1 MKDKLDDVRSILE
14 DGVYK
19 GHQFTEESKRKV
31 RKSIKK
37 KNTTWFPTVLTV
49 AVACGFVGFGFF
61 FVTQELGLFE
71 KESLQASV
79 ENKNNEPTI
88 IEPLDLNGDLSED
101 LPLIV
106 NDDLLENLSL
116 PIDIQNV
123 IPTISSKP
131 QISARTVSDGYQIS
145 LTYYGDKFEVNMIE
159 NVDLPKNID
168 EYKRTRNKI
177 WADEETLLINGHD
190 AFYSVDQKEMH
201 LFTKEKYFIL
211 HGVEKEQLLTLASLI
226 DTKKPVQEIELKE
239 YEEVIMY
246 NAELSDI
253 KQKVYLKTDF
263 NENSEFL
270 KDIDTPLIT
279 VQKNDSAFAIRHHF
293 ASPTDSSELM
303 VEQHYSENG
312 NTHIIQQINRD
323 YTLEKE
329 VEMSDRKLY
338 LFSNGLHHVGY
349 FTYQNNL
356 FEVRTMNSIPLEHL
370 QEILSG
376 IKLAD

>member
-19 GHQFTEESKRKV
+19 GHKFTEESKRKV
-31 RKSIKK
+31 RNSIKK
-37 KNTTWFPTVLTV
+37 KNTTWFPTFLTV

-71 KESLQASV
+71 KESLQAAV

-88 IEPLDLNGDLSED
+88 IKPLDLNGDLSED

-123 IPTISSKP
+123 IHTISSKP

-145 LTYYGDKFEVNMIE
+145 LTYYGDKFEVNLIE
-159 NVDLPKNID
+159 NVDLPKNIE

-190 AFYSVDQKEMH
+190 AYYSVDQKEMH
-201 LFTKEKYFIL
+201 IFTKEKYFIL
-211 HGVEKEQLLTLASLI
+211 HGVGKEQLLKIAGMI
-226 DTKKPVQEIELKE
+226 DTEKPVQKIELIV
-239 YEEVIMY
+239 YEDVIMS
-246 NAELSDI
+246 NIEVSEI
-253 KQKVYLKTDF
+253 KQKVYLSTEF
-263 NENSEFL
+263 HRNVEFL
-270 KDIDTPLIT
+270 KASEPPFVTA
-279 VQKNDSAFAIRHHF
+279 QKNDTAFAVRYHY
-293 ASPTDSSELM
+293 AAPTDLSELM

-312 NTHIIQQINRD
+312 NSHIIQQINRD
-323 YTLEKE
+323 FTLEKE
-329 VEMSDRKLY
+329 VEMSDRKIFLY
-338 LFSNGLHHVGY
+338 SNGFHHAGY

-356 FEVRTMNSIPLEHL
+356 FEVRTMNSISLEHV
-370 QEILSG
+370 QEILTA
-376 IKLAD
+376 IRIE

>member
-1 MKDKLDDVRSILE
+1 MKDNLDDVRSILE

-31 RKSIKK
+31 RTSIKK
-37 KNTTWFPTVLTV
+37 KNTTWFPNFLTV
-49 AVACGFVGFGFF
+49 SVACGFVGFGFF

-71 KESLQASV
+71 KESLQSSV
-79 ENKNNEPTI
+79 EHKNNEPTI
-88 IEPLDLNGDLSED
+88 IEHLDLNGDLSED

-131 QISARTVSDGYQIS
+131 QISARTVSEGYQIS

-159 NVDLPKNID
+159 NVDLPKNIE
-168 EYKRTRNKI
+168 EYKSTRNKI

-190 AFYSVDQKEMH
+190 AYYSVNQKEMH

-211 HGVEKEQLLTLASLI
+211 HGVEKEQLLKVAGMI
-226 DTKKPVQEIELKE
+226 DTEKPVRKIELIV
-239 YEEVIMY
+239 YEDAIMSNTEVS
-246 NAELSDI
+246 EI
-253 KQKVYLKTDF
+253 KQKVYLSPEF
-263 NENSEFL
+263 HRNVEFL
-270 KDIDTPLIT
+270 KASEAPFVTA
-279 VQKNDSAFAIRHHF
+279 QKNDTAFAVRFHYS
-293 ASPTDSSELM
+293 APTDLSELI
-303 VEQHYSENG
+303 VVQHYSENG
-312 NTHIIQQINRD
+312 NKQVIYQLQRD

-329 VEMSDRKLY
+329 VELSDRKIL
-338 LFSNGLHHVGY
+338 LFSNGMHHSGY

-356 FEVRTMNSIPLEHL
+356 FKVDTMNSIPLEHI
-370 QEILSG
+370 QEILSA
-376 IKLAD
+376 IEIE

>member
-1 MKDKLDDVRSILE
+1 MKDKLDDVRTILE

-19 GHQFTEESKRKV
+19 GHKFTEESKRKV
-31 RKSIKK
+31 RISSKK
-37 KNTTWFPTVLTV
+37 KNTTWFPNFLTV
-49 AVACGFVGFGFF
+49 AVALGFVGFGFF

-71 KESLQASV
+71 KKSLQASV

-131 QISARTVSDGYQIS
+131 QIYARTVSDGYQIS
-145 LTYYGDKFEVNMIE
+145 LTYYGDKFAVNMIE
-159 NVDLPKNID
+159 NVDLPKNIE

-190 AFYSVDQKEMH
+190 AFYSLDQKEMH

-211 HGVEKEQLLTLASLI
+211 HGADKEQLLQIANMV
-226 DTKKPVQEIELKE
+226 DTEKPVQKINLVK
-239 YEEVIMY
+239 YEEVMMES
-246 NAELSDI
+246 AELSEIQQPILLPLDLNE
-253 KQKVYLKTDF
+253 KV
-263 NENSEFL
+263 EFL
-270 KDIDTPLIT
+270 KDTKSPVVTARKNDTAFEAMIGYSSPIDTYDIFVT
-279 VQKNDSAFAIRHHF
+279 QNYN
-293 ASPTDSSELM
+293 
-303 VEQHYSENG
+303 QNG
-312 NTHIIQQINRD
+312 NQHVIQRIQRD

-329 VEMSDRKLY
+329 VEINNRKIFLY
-338 LFSNGLHHVGY
+338 SNGFHYKAY
-349 FTYQNNL
+349 FTHQNNL
-356 FEVRTMNSIPLEHL
+356 FTVDSVISSIPIESIE
-370 QEILSG
+370 EILAAIE
-376 IKLAD
+376 IK